1 MLSIK
6 EVNQAIMLQTWTD
19 VELRSMIDAVQW
31 NRAQLAKRVKRSIS
45 VGDNV
50 EFTSSKTG
58 RLTRGFV
65 TKVAIKYVTVDTGM
79 GLWRVPANML
89 SKVEDDPM
97 DDFNYVGSKH
107 HY

>member
-1 MLSIK
+1 MLTIQ
-6 EVNQAIMLQTWTD
+6 EVNKAIMLQTWTNT
-19 VELRSMIDAVQW
+19 ELSSMIDAVKW
-31 NRAQLAKRVKRSIS
+31 NREQLSKRIKRSIM

-65 TKVAIKYVTVDTGM
+65 TKIAIKYVTVNTGM

-89 SKVEDDPM
+89 TVVDEVSV
-97 DDFNYVGSKH
+97 
-107 HY
+107 

>member
-1 MLSIK
+1 MSQSWTNTQLS
-6 EVNQAIMLQTWTD
+6 
-19 VELRSMIDAVQW
+19 SMIDSVKYA
-31 NRAQLAKRVKRSIS
+31 RSRLARQTKAGIR

-65 TKVAIKYVTVDTGM
+65 TKIAIKYITVDTGM

-89 SKVEDDPM
+89 TVVDKELA
-97 DDFNYVGSKH
+97 
-107 HY
+107 

>member
-6 EVNQAIMLQTWTD
+6 EVNQAIMLQTWTNT
-19 VELRSMIDAVQW
+19 ELSSMIDAVKW
-31 NRAQLAKRVKRSIS
+31 NRANLAQQIKRSIM

-65 TKVAIKYVTVDTGM
+65 TKIAIKYITVNTGM

-89 SKVEDDPM
+89 SVVDEAT
-97 DDFNYVGSKH
+97 V
-107 HY
+107 